1 MARKPRVEYE
11 NAFYHV
17 IYRGNNQQKI
27 YLDREDYRIF
37 LKILKETKGKYFLR
51 IHGYVLM
58 KNHVHQLIETP
69 KGNLSA
75 AMQSLLTRY
84 VRYFNK
90 RHKKT
95 GHLFQGRYKAI
106 LCQKENYLLELVRYI
121 HLNPVRAN
129 AVKRPEDW
137 EWSGYRAYLGLIK
150 DVIVDTEDILSY
162 FGDTL
167 LIARRRFAEFISEGI
182 DMEHREEYYKVS
194 GNLILGDERFVEEV
208 KMKISNPV
216 RTSKRITLKNI
227 SFSELAGQISGEL
240 KIKDIKERT
249 KQRKI
254 NFARQVFSYI
264 SRKYYHRAV
273 KDIAEYLSQELS
285 AVSQGLRRFEI
296 VLAKDESK
304 RKYIDY
310 LLGKLKSEM

>member
-1 MARKPRVEYE
+1 MARKPRAEYE

-17 IYRGNNQQKI
+17 ICRGNNRQKI
-27 YLDREDYRIF
+27 YLDREDYRVF
-37 LKILKETKGKYFLR
+37 LKYLKETKKKYFLK

-69 KGNLSA
+69 EGNLSA

-90 RHKKT
+90 RHKRT

-129 AVKRPEDW
+129 AVTRPEEW

-150 DVIVDTEDILSY
+150 DVIVDTENVLSY

-167 LIARRRFAEFISEGI
+167 LTARKSFVKFVSEGI
-182 DMEHREEYYKVS
+182 GMEHREEYYKVS
-194 GNLILGDERFVEEV
+194 GNIILGDERFVEEV

-216 RTSKRITLKNI
+216 RMSKRIILKNI
-227 SFSELAGQISGEL
+227 SFGKLAKQISGDL
-240 KIKDIKERT
+240 RIKDIKEKT

-254 NFARQVFSYI
+254 SFARQVFSYI
-264 SRKYYHRAV
+264 SRKYYHRPV

-296 VLAKDESK
+296 VLEKDESK
-304 RKYIDY
+304 KKYINY
-310 LLGKLKSEM
+310 LLEKLKS